1 MKNKF
6 ITEKATNIS
15 KKLAI
20 REYTNTEDHNNME
33 KLEKVRVQIE
43 FLQKQSFSSDIHIN
57 HIIGIMWAVYFL
69 AKKNLSISILSFIIK
84 LIRESDLSNLSD
96 STITYVNHI
105 SENEFLKV
113 ISNTIEEE
121 IWNELFDT
129 IAFGMIIDKSTDIT
143 TTKHLDIY
151 VSYITKEGILKTHFL
166 CLIHL
171 TSFNA
176 EGITKVLVS
185 IFEKKIF
192 I

>member
-1 MKNKF
+1 M
-6 ITEKATNIS
+6 
-15 KKLAI
+15 
-20 REYTNTEDHNNME
+20 
-33 KLEKVRVQIE
+33 
-43 FLQKQSFSSDIHIN
+43 
-57 HIIGIMWAVYFL
+57 
-69 AKKNLSISILSFIIK
+69 
-84 LIRESDLSNLSD
+84 IRESGLLNLFD
-96 STITYVNHI
+96 GIITYVNHI
-105 SENEFLKV
+105 LENEFLEA

-129 IAFGMIIDKSTDIT
+129 IAFGMIINESIDIII
-143 TTKHLDIY
+143 TKYLDIY
-151 VSYITKEGILKTHFL
+151 VSYVTKEKILKTCFL